1 MTLSRGISVSVVL
14 ALFAVPASADTIG
27 DFYKGKQMRLIVHTT
42 PGGGYDAYG
51 RLMARHVVNHI
62 AGAPTM
68 VVQNM
73 PGGGGLR
80 QANYVGNAAPQ
91 DGTIV
96 ALISQ
101 GLPLLQIAG
110 GEVDNTRLE
119 VDFRDFNWIGN
130 LSDSNQILV
139 TWHTSPVKTFADA
152 LKTQEV
158 LGASGVGSISVQL
171 PSVVNNILGTKFKII
186 TGYPAG
192 NEMNLAMERG
202 EINGRTANTIASYK
216 ATTPQY
222 IDEKKLNY
230 IFQVGIA
237 KEPDLPDVPLLTD
250 LAKNDLDRNV
260 LKVMTNIA
268 EFGRPV
274 TTTPGVPKERVAALR
289 QAFQAMLKDQRFQSE
304 ADKQRMEIGDMSGE
318 QVETLVAE
326 IITAPP
332 PVVDRLVK
340 AMVLPSDA
348 VALKPKA
355 AEKPK
360 P

>member
-1 MTLSRGISVSVVL
+1 MKALVL
-14 ALFAVPASADTIG
+14 ACALFGLTAPSAAADAIEE
-27 DFYKGKQMRLIVHTT
+27 FYRGKPMRLIVHTT

-51 RLMARHVVNHI
+51 RLMARHIVKHI
-62 AGAPTM
+62 PGAPTI

-80 QANYVGNAAPQ
+80 QANYVGNAAPK
-91 DGTIV
+91 DGTIL

-110 GEVDNTRLE
+110 GEVENTKLE
-119 VDFRDFNWIGN
+119 VDFLTFNWIGN

-222 IDEKKLNY
+222 ITEKKFNY

-250 LAKNDLDRNV
+250 LAANDIDRGV
-260 LKVMTNIA
+260 LRVMTNIS

-274 TTTPGVPKERVAALR
+274 ATTPGVPNDRVAALR
-289 QAFQAMLKDQRFQSE
+289 QAFQAMLKDAPFIAEAGQS
-304 ADKQRMEIGDMSGE
+304 RMEIGDMDGE
-318 QVETLVAE
+318 QVAKLVAE
-326 IITAPP
+326 IVTAPW
-332 PVVDRLVK
+332 PVVERLVK
-340 AMVLPSDA
+340 AMELPKD
-348 VALKPKA
+348 VEALKAKA
-355 AEKPK
+355 ATKPA

>member
-1 MTLSRGISVSVVL
+1 MNLSSVMSVGLVL
-14 ALFAVPASADTIG
+14 AMTAGTASADAIG
-27 DFYKGKQMRLIVHTT
+27 DFYKGKQMRVIVHTT

-51 RLMARHVVNHI
+51 RLMARHVVDHI
-62 AGAPTM
+62 PGAPTI

-80 QANYVGNAAPQ
+80 QANYIGTAAPQ
-91 DGTIV
+91 DGTVI

-101 GLPLLQIAG
+101 GLPLLQVAG
-110 GEVDNTRLE
+110 GEVEITRLE
-119 VDFRDFNWIGN
+119 VDFRSFNWIGN
-130 LSDSNQILV
+130 LSDSNQVLV

-152 LKTQEV
+152 LRTQEV

-171 PSVVNNILGTKFKII
+171 PSVVNNLLGTKFKII

-192 NEMNLAMERG
+192 NEMNIAMERG
-202 EINGRTANTIASYK
+202 EIMGRTANTLASYK
-216 ATTPQY
+216 ATTPHF
-222 IDEKKLNY
+222 IAEKKLNY
-230 IFQVGIA
+230 IVQTGIA

-250 LAKNDLDRNV
+250 LASNDLDRAV
-260 LKVMTNIA
+260 LKIMTNIS

-274 TTTPGVPKERVAALR
+274 TTTPGVPPDRVAALR
-289 QAFQAMLKDQRFQSE
+289 QAFQAMLRDARFTAE
-304 ADKQRMEIGDMSGE
+304 ADKQRMEIGDMNGE
-318 QVETLVAE
+318 QVEQLVAE

-332 PVVDRLVK
+332 EVVDRLVK

-355 AEKPK
+355 AEK
-360 P
+360 